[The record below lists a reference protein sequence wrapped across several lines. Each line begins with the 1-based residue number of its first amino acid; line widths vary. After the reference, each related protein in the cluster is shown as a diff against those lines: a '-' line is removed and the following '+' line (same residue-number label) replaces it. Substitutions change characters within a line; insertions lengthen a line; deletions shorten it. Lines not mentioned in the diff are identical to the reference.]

1 MNIQSTVMKAYEVKL
16 VLNRDELMILS
27 DMFQNSLSEDESVEQ
42 FTFRQQMYNELKTIL
57 KG

>member
-16 VLNRDELMILS
+16 VLSRDELIILS
-27 DMFQNSLSEDESVEQ
+27 DMFQNSLSEDESAEQ